1 LSVCVL
7 PAGAERKQLIAV
19 RLLASD
25 IITERTVTSP
35 LNLASSLLASSAAL
49 WRGTNAKPAART
61 PALPLKLYEM
71 ENCPYCRLVR
81 EALTELDLD
90 ALILPCP
97 KGGKRYR
104 DEAVAAGGKAQF
116 PYLVDE
122 NTKTSLYESL
132 DIIDYLY
139 ETYGRRAAS
148 SRLKM
153 SLLATPSSMLASG
166 LRLSQGLRARPAL
179 PTDKPLALWCFESS
193 PYARPVRELLCELEL
208 PYMLHNIGK
217 GQWQD
222 FALTKMRDRLW
233 PEMAHASSNRQA
245 LKRRAGKVMSPYF
258 EDPNTGAAM
267 FESADIRDYLLETY
281 ATQ

>member
-1 LSVCVL
+1 M
-7 PAGAERKQLIAV
+7 
-19 RLLASD
+19 
-25 IITERTVTSP
+25 TSF
-35 LNLASSLLASSAAL
+35 LNLASSLLTSSAAL
-49 WRGTNAKPAART
+49 WRGTSAKPAALL

-97 KGGKRYR
+97 KGGRR
-104 DEAVAAGGKAQF
+104 FREEAVAAGGKAQF
-116 PYLVDE
+116 PYLVDP
-122 NTKTSLYESL
+122 NTETSLYESL

-139 ETYGRRAAS
+139 ETYAQRPAP

-153 SLLATPSSMLASG
+153 SLLDTPSSMLASG
-166 LRLSQGLRARPAL
+166 LRLARGIRARPAL
-179 PTDKPLALWCFESS
+179 PAEKPLALWAFESS

-233 PEMAHASSNRQA
+233 PEMAHVSANRQA
-245 LKRRAGKVMSPYF
+245 LKQRAGKVMSPYL

-267 FESADIRDYLLETY
+267 FESADILDYLEETY
-281 ATQ
+281 ATS